1 MPMPPLPAT
10 ALGVLLLLA
19 AVATAPFPLEAAQSV
34 GDEPQELVQVEV
46 ASVGVDLA
54 SAAPLALLH
63 SDWENVLPIWIGEAE
78 AVAIARAL
86 QGMTVPRPM
95 THDLLVGVME
105 TLGGTLEEVRVTEI
119 RDATFYGLLRIRTA
133 GGIREVDTRPSDA
146 LALAVRTQA
155 RILVAP
161 ELLEDVPE
169 VEFLSAEG
177 GNPIVR
183 IRGVTV
189 GASDGEAGWALADPP
204 QGVRVLHAASDV
216 QARGLQRGDV
226 VTRVEGRAT
235 REPLDFLEAMR
246 DQRGTGAVSVTRIRD
261 GAEDTIQ
268 LPPRR
273 GPART
278 GQ

>member
-161 ELLEDVPE
+161 QLLEDVPE